1 MRYIAREY
9 VNEVPST
16 QSVEDGQVNKD
27 WRHCT
32 QCGDDMHSERWA
44 LGYRLCLFCGEEA
57 AQTDRASWCVVQPYG
72 KGPYMLVTVA
82 SAHQTVKDTN
92 QKSTRSD

>member
-1 MRYIAREY
+1 MRYIAKEY
-9 VNEVPST
+9 VDVGPP
-16 QSVEDGQVNKD
+16 VNKSND
-27 WRHCT
+27 KNWRHCT

-57 AQTDRASWCVVQPYG
+57 AQTERASWCVVQPYG
-72 KGPYMLVTVA
+72 KGPYMLVTKA

-92 QKSTRSD
+92 QKATRSD